1 MRSKNFNMHRNRLTL
16 IQSQP
21 GFGKTELLDKLYQ
34 ESKNLKKSI
43 LISISQSDNNPIALL
58 KK

>member
-1 MRSKNFNMHRNRLTL
+1 MRSKNFNIHRNRLTL

-34 ESKNLKKSI
+34 ESKNLKI
-43 LISISQSDNNPIALL
+43 
-58 KK
+58 KKIYQ